1 MPDEIVEKQGEWDGF
16 WDNTE
21 AASTQ
26 KSSKFAIQPV
36 SPSEFF
42 AYWLQTPLFPRQQ
55 KAVDAAFA
63 KNGTNLSELYNEFV
77 LAWGKGSGK
86 DLTIA
91 NLLCY
96 ICYWLCCLNDPQETL
111 GIKSGEP
118 IDIVNV
124 SFDADQA
131 KSVFFEKF
139 ARKIRECIDPGTGK
153 NFFEAQGMDIEKAIV
168 RDAIIFPKNIRCW
181 SLNSKEFKA
190 EGKNILCGI
199 FDEIGQFRWDK
210 AEAIYDH
217 IKSSAKTRFG
227 KVYKL
232 FFISFLT
239 SGNDY
244 MAHLI
249 DEAERG
255 AGKTYFDRAA
265 TWEIR
270 SEKGCPKELL
280 KYCEKQSNYQDD
292 YDKDPG
298 AAMLKYECKVPKFRS
313 NNFIKRAEKII
324 SCVSKNRK
332 PPFIFPEKKED
343 EQFERFWTFNPN
355 DEDLEPWFRPRSIFE
370 MDELM
375 KMYEKESTEELEK
388 KIKELKERHS
398 GAEYYV
404 HIDLSRGI
412 VDTAGIVMAHPYHV
426 LDKQKI
432 YVDLMLQIRAEIN
445 EEGIKKE
452 IDIEQILS
460 FIIDVLKK
468 QMKFNIVKLTMDGWN
483 SALFMQIC
491 EKNHI
496 PAELLSIDKEAK
508 PYDTLKDFIY
518 REDIDLYYYP
528 PAIRELTELVVD
540 EAKKKVDHPKK
551 SQWRMKEEGLP
562 KGSKD
567 IADCLAG
574 IATSITKEDDDEP
587 LAYGAT

>member
-1 MPDEIVEKQGEWDGF
+1 MLEEPKANDAWKDF
-16 WDNTE
+16 WVDSKATN
-21 AASTQ
+21 Q
-26 KSSKFAIQPV
+26 QQSSKFAIQPV

-42 AYWLQTPLFPRQQ
+42 AHWLQTPLFPRQQ
-55 KAVDAAFA
+55 KAVDAAFT
-63 KNGTNLSELYNEFV
+63 KGGVNLSEVYNEFV

-139 ARKIRECIDPGTGK
+139 ARKVKETINPGTGK
-153 NFFEAQGMDIEKAIV
+153 NFFEEVGMDIDKAIV
-168 RDAIIFPKNIRCW
+168 RDGIIFPKNIRCW

-210 AEAIYDH
+210 ADAIYDH

-227 KVYKL
+227 KCYKL

-249 DEAERG
+249 DEAEHG
-255 AGKTYFDRAA
+255 ANKTYFDRAA

-270 SEKGCPKELL
+270 SADDCPKELL
-280 KYCEKQSNYQDD
+280 KYTDRKENYTDD

-298 AAMLKYECKVPKFRS
+298 NAMLKYECKVPKFRS
-313 NNFIKRAEKII
+313 NNFIKRGEKILACI
-324 SCVSKNRK
+324 DKTRK
-332 PPFIFPEKKED
+332 SPIIFPEKKED
-343 EQFERFWTFNPN
+343 EQFERFWVINPN
-355 DEDLEPWFRPRSIFE
+355 DEEFEAWFRPRSI
-370 MDELM
+370 DEIDRLIRE
-375 KMYEKESTEELEK
+375 YEKTPDPDLEK
-388 KIKELKERHS
+388 RIKELKERHQN
-398 GAEYYV
+398 AEYYV
-404 HIDLSRGI
+404 HIDLSRGV
-412 VDTAGIVMAHPYHV
+412 VDTAGIAMGHTYHV
-426 LDKQKI
+426 LDKKKVYI
-432 YVDLMLQIRAEIN
+432 DLMMQIRAEIL
-445 EEGIKKE
+445 EDGTKKE
-452 IDIEQILS
+452 IDIEQILTY
-460 FIIDVLKK
+460 IIQVLKK
-468 QMKFNIVKLTMDGWN
+468 EKKFNIVKLTMDGWN
-483 SALFMQIC
+483 SALFLQIC
-491 EKNHI
+491 EKNQI
-496 PAELLSIDKEAK
+496 PAELLSIDKESL

-518 REDIDLYYYP
+518 REDLNMYFYP
-528 PAIRELTELVVD
+528 PAIRELTELIVD
-540 EAKKKVDHPKK
+540 DRKKVDHPKK

-562 KGSKD
+562 RGSKD
-567 IADCLAG
+567 ISDCLAG
-574 IATSITKEDDDEP
+574 IVTSITKQDDDEP
-587 LAYGAT
+587 LAYAST

>member
-1 MPDEIVEKQGEWDGF
+1 MNNNPQNEWEDF
-16 WDNTE
+16 WKTSKDHNT
-21 AASTQ
+21 Q
-26 KSSKFAIQPV
+26 QLSKFGIQPV

-42 AYWLQTPLFPRQQ
+42 KHWLQTPLFPRQQ
-55 KAVDAAFA
+55 KAVDAAFT
-63 KNGTNLSELYNEFV
+63 KNGGDLSELFNEFV

-139 ARKIRECIDPGTGK
+139 ARKVRECIDPGTGK

-168 RDAIIFPKNIRCW
+168 RDGIIFPKNIRCW

-210 AEAIYDH
+210 ADAIYDH

-239 SGNDY
+239 SGTDY

-249 DEAERG
+249 DEAENG
-255 AGKTYFDRAA
+255 APKTYFDRAA

-270 SEKGCPKELL
+270 SEKNCPKDLM
-280 KYCEKQSNYQDD
+280 KYTERKENYLDD

-298 AAMLKYECKVPKFRS
+298 DAMLKYECKVPKFRS
-313 NNFIKRAEKII
+313 NNFIKKADKILK
-324 SCVSKNRK
+324 CVDHNRK
-332 PPFIFPEKKED
+332 SPIIFPEKQE
-343 EQFERFWTFNPN
+343 EEEFERFWVFNPN
-355 DEDLEPWFRPRSIFE
+355 DEDIESWFRPNMTGDI
-370 MDELM
+370 DQLL
-375 KMYEKESTEELEK
+375 KDYEINPTEDLEK
-388 KIKELKERHS
+388 RIKIEKERHKYC
-398 GAEYYV
+398 EYYI
-404 HIDLSRGI
+404 HIDLSRGV
-412 VDTAGIVMAHPYHV
+412 VDTAGLAMGHIYYI
-426 LDKQKI
+426 LDKKKVYI
-432 YVDLMLQIRAEIN
+432 DLMMQIRAEQS
-445 EEGIKKE
+445 EDGIKKE
-452 IDIEQILS
+452 IDIEQILN
-460 FIIDVLKK
+460 FIIQYLKK
-468 QMKFNIVKLTMDGWN
+468 EKKFNIVKLTMDGWN
-483 SALFMQIC
+483 SALFLQIC
-491 EKNHI
+491 EKHHI
-496 PAELLSIDKEAK
+496 PAELLSIDKNNV

-518 REDIDLYYYP
+518 REDLNMYYYP
-528 PAIRELTELVVD
+528 PAIRELTELIVD
-540 EAKKKVDHPKK
+540 DTKKKVDHPKK
-551 SQWRMKEEGLP
+551 SQWRQKEEGLP
-562 KGSKD
+562 RGSKD
-567 IADCLAG
+567 ISDCLAG
-574 IATSITKEDDDEP
+574 IVTAITQVDDEEP
-587 LAYGAT
+587 LAGHAK

>member
-1 MPDEIVEKQGEWDGF
+1 MEDFIPQDTWSGF
-16 WDNTE
+16 WDNTVSQS
-21 AASTQ
+21 AQ
-26 KSSKFAIQPV
+26 KNSKFAIQPV
-36 SPSEFF
+36 PPSEFF
-42 AYWLQTPLFPRQQ
+42 AYWLMTPLFPRQQ

-63 KNGTNLSELYNEFV
+63 KNGSNLSEIYNEFV

-139 ARKIRECIDPGTGK
+139 ARKIRDCIDPGTGK

-217 IKSSAKTRFG
+217 IRSSAKTRFG
-227 KVYKL
+227 KYYKL

-255 AGKTYFDRAA
+255 ANKTYFDRAA

-270 SEKGCPKELL
+270 SADGCPTELL
-280 KYCEKQSNYQDD
+280 KYTEKRESYQDD

-298 AAMLKYECKVPKFRS
+298 SAMLKYECKVPKFRS
-313 NNFIKRAEKII
+313 NNFIKRAEKVLN
-324 SCVSKNRK
+324 CVDKNRK
-332 PPFIFPEKKED
+332 SPVIWPTKEEN
-343 EQFERFWTFNPN
+343 EQFERFWSFNPN
-355 DEDLEPWFRPRSIFE
+355 DEEYEGWFRPRMVCE
-370 MDELM
+370 MDSLM
-375 KMYEKESTEELEK
+375 KEYEKAASDSLGQ
-388 KIKELKERHS
+388 KITELKERHHA
-398 GAEYYV
+398 AEYYL
-404 HIDLSRGI
+404 HIDLSRGV
-412 VDTAGIVMAHPYHV
+412 VDTAGLTLAHAYHI
-426 LDKQKI
+426 LDRKKI
-432 YVDLMLQIRAEIN
+432 YIDLMLQIRAEVL
-445 EEGIKKE
+445 EDGTKRE

-460 FIIDVLKK
+460 FVINVLKK
-468 QMKFNIVKLTMDGWN
+468 EMKFNIIKITMDGWN
-483 SALFMQIC
+483 SALFLQIC
-491 EKNHI
+491 EKNKI
-496 PAELLSIDKEAK
+496 EAEILSLDRDNA

-518 REDIDLYYYP
+518 REDLNMYFYP
-528 PAIRELTELVVD
+528 PAIRELTELIVD
-540 EAKKKVDHPKK
+540 ENKKKVDHPKK

-562 KGSKD
+562 RGSKD

-574 IATSITKEDDDEP
+574 VVTSIMKESDDEP
-587 LAYGAT
+587 LAYGVIEA

>member
-1 MPDEIVEKQGEWDGF
+1 MSEDKQANEF
-16 WDNTE
+16 WKEFWVDSQNT
-21 AASTQ
+21 AKNA
-26 KSSKFAIQPV
+26 SSKFAIQPV
-36 SPSEFF
+36 PPSEFF
-42 AYWLQTPLFPRQQ
+42 AHWLQTPLFPRQQ
-55 KAVDAAFA
+55 KAVDAAFT
-63 KNGTNLSELYNEFV
+63 KKGDLSEIYNEFV

-139 ARKIRECIDPGTGK
+139 ARKIRDAINPGTGK
-153 NFFEAQGMDIEKAIV
+153 NFFEEQGMDIEKAIV

-239 SGNDY
+239 SGADY

-249 DEAERG
+249 DEAEGG
-255 AGKTYFDRAA
+255 APKTYFDRAA

-270 SEKGCPKELL
+270 SAENCPKELL
-280 KYCEKQSNYQDD
+280 KYTEKQENYTDD

-298 AAMLKYECKVPKFRS
+298 SAMLKYECKVPKFRS
-313 NNFIKRAEKII
+313 NNFIKQAVKITN
-324 SCVSKNRK
+324 CVQSSRK
-332 PPFIFPEKKED
+332 SPIIFPEKDKN
-343 EQFERFWTFNPN
+343 EQLERFWVYNPN
-355 DEDLEPWFRPRSIFE
+355 DEEYESWFRPGMI
-370 MDELM
+370 
-375 KMYEKESTEELEK
+375 YEVDNLIKEYEQNPNDELEK
-388 KIKELKERHS
+388 KIKALKEQHKN
-398 GAEYYV
+398 AEYFV
-404 HIDLSRGI
+404 HIDLSRGV
-412 VDTAGIVMAHPYHV
+412 VDTAGLVLGHVYYV
-426 LDKQKI
+426 LDKKKI
-432 YVDLMLQIRAEIN
+432 YVDLMMQIRAEIQPD
-445 EEGIKKE
+445 GTKKE
-452 IDIEQILS
+452 IDLEQILD
-460 FIIDVLKK
+460 FVIKVLKK
-468 QMKFNIVKLTMDGWN
+468 EKKFNLVKLTMDGWN

-491 EKNHI
+491 EKNKI
-496 PAELLSIDKEAK
+496 PAELLSIDKDSV
-508 PYDTLKDFIY
+508 PYDTLKDFLY
-518 REDIDLYYYP
+518 REDLNMYFYP
-528 PAIRELTELVVD
+528 PAIRELTELIVD

-551 SQWRMKEEGLP
+551 SQWRMREEGLP
-562 KGSKD
+562 RGSKD

-574 IATSITKEDDDEP
+574 IVTSATKADDEEP
-587 LAYGAT
+587 LAYGST